1 MSRARQVG
9 SLLVMAGFL
18 AFTTATSKPRKD
30 VEGGA
35 AEASAPLSTA
45 PTSTST
51 QAAPPPD
58 VDPTAI
64 ATTLGCDSKPGNVG
78 CKLLKD
84 FDTADVWSGLPIA
97 ETVWFGETNAIG
109 GIADGKKVFFYLQ
122 VSGGPLGFTGAAHT
136 LLPDNAREA
145 QDAVKLLTATR
156 LGSSVPNSEALK
168 FMQTPSGGRRTIV
181 RTRGRSQA
189 FAETPSVVFIRARG
203 DRLLVVEHSGN
214 FLSHESGKGPGSAL
228 AWVAELNLLR

>member
-18 AFTTATSKPRKD
+18 AFTTATSKPKKD
-30 VEGGA
+30 VDSGA
-35 AEASAPLSTA
+35 ADG
-45 PTSTST
+45 
-51 QAAPPPD
+51 APPPTSSSTQNTSPAD
-58 VDPTAI
+58 IDPIAI

-84 FDTADVWSGLPIA
+84 FDAADTWVGLPIA

-109 GIADGKKVFFYLQ
+109 GIADGKKEFFYLQ
-122 VSGGPLGFTGAAHT
+122 VSGGPLGFTGAART

-145 QDAVKLLTATR
+145 QDAAKLLTATR
-156 LGSSVPNSEALK
+156 LGTTVPNSEALK
-168 FMQTPSGGRRTIV
+168 FMKTPSDGRRTILK
-181 RTRGRSQA
+181 TRGKSQSLS
-189 FAETPSVVFIRARG
+189 ETRPQVFIRARG
-203 DRLLVVEHSGN
+203 DRVFIVEHTGN
-214 FLSHESGKGPGSAL
+214 FISHESGKGPGSAL

>member
-18 AFTTATSKPRKD
+18 AFTTATSKPKKD
-30 VEGGA
+30 VDSGA
-35 AEASAPLSTA
+35 ADAAPS
-45 PTSTST
+45 PSSTST
-51 QAAPPPD
+51 LNTSPAD
-58 VDPTAI
+58 IDPNAI
-64 ATTLGCDSKPGNVG
+64 ATTLGCDSKPGNIG

-84 FDTADVWSGLPIA
+84 FDAADTWVGLPIA

-109 GIADGKKVFFYLQ
+109 GIADGKKEFFYLQ

-156 LGSSVPNSEALK
+156 LGSTVPSSEALK
-168 FMQTPSGGRRTIV
+168 FMKTPSGGRRTILK
-181 RTRGRSQA
+181 TRGKSQSLS
-189 FAETPSVVFIRARG
+189 ETPPQVFIRARG
-203 DRLLVVEHSGN
+203 DRLFIVEHTGN
-214 FLSHESGKGPGSAL
+214 FISHEGGKGPGSAL